1 MLIGSVWGRQ
11 SGVFCKSLGRSS
23 YSSAQKNGRFPY
35 ETPGS
40 YFPWALVLKYAVG
53 VVPNVFL
60 NIEMNAL
67 GVL

>member
-1 MLIGSVWGRQ
+1 VSWLFSEGRLP
-11 SGVFCKSLGRSS
+11 SPGDSEDVKEGARAIHSILCRYLFT
-23 YSSAQKNGRFPY
+23 SA
-35 ETPGS
+35 
-40 YFPWALVLKYAVG
+40 LKYAVG